1 MYNGQPR
8 LSFCLDSIKI
18 RFLSAIKRRERAE
31 PSIVSSTTWA
41 RAPGEGTAQPRVVR
55 AAVAR
60 QRLGGSRT
68 SDGAKFSLL
77 CAIFLTPCHLL
88 SSPGTW
94 ARAPWRKR
102 RTPWELERR
111 RTEHEH
117 HSGRSH
123 IHVSHSLCPSIPPL
137 AGHGPRRVHRP
148 GRVQRVPR
156 APPPPAAT
164 GPPTSALPS
173 RSTNPTATAASPPPR
188 RASGRDAATAAAE

>member
-1 MYNGQPR
+1 LFR
-8 LSFCLDSIKI
+8 L
-18 RFLSAIKRRERAE
+18 RRER
-31 PSIVSSTTWA
+31 VLQA
-41 RAPGEGTAQPRVVR
+41 RGRRSLALYGPLLLVNDLEDPVR
-55 AAVAR
+55 AMAPN
-60 QRLGGSRT
+60 
-68 SDGAKFSLL
+68 FPC
-77 CAIFLTPCHLL
+77 CALF
-88 SSPGTW
+88 SSPHAISFLLRGLEHEHHGE
-94 ARAPWRKR
+94 R

-148 GRVQRVPR
+148 GRVHRVPR